1 MSHLRLLALPLS
13 AALAACSG
21 VAERRVVETPPAAPA
36 PTAAAPAAPASALD
50 KLVAHERLA
59 IMPQPSADD
68 LRALK
73 AQGYTHIVNI
83 RTPAE
88 MDDRKTVPFDEAA
101 LAAELGL
108 DYVHLPQG
116 GEAFPFRPELADGL
130 AAALQGEG
138 KVLLHCASGA
148 RASLVYAAYLV
159 KHRGVDPDIAMRETA
174 AFGMWPLPLERMSGV
189 KLTLQRAAD

>member
-1 MSHLRLLALPLS
+1 MNRLRLLALPLI

-21 VAERRVVETPPAAPA
+21 VSERRVVETTPAAPA
-36 PTAAAPAAPASALD
+36 PTAAAPSSALD

-59 IMPQPSADD
+59 IMPQPTADD

-159 KHRGVDPDIAMRETA
+159 KHRGVDPDTALREA
-174 AFGMWPLPLERMSGV
+174 APFGMWPLPLERMTGM
-189 KLTLQRAAD
+189 KLKVVRAEGG